1 MTSDLRIPT
10 KGLAVHLVKSESAG
24 LPSLPPSAGTDEP
37 MDASPAY
44 PPIAAPVAQRS
55 TDVLPMLPIHGQAEV
70 RYFQLGE
77 LTQEPLVSHGL
88 IGDKL
93 LVVAGISPQSATVQV
108 SIDDQGH
115 VVRVIL
121 EDSQLSDE
129 EKHLVID
136 AFLKVKFHPGKIGR
150 IPVSSQMRMEIM
162 LESEVK
168 L

>member
-1 MTSDLRIPT
+1 M
-10 KGLAVHLVKSESAG
+10 V
-24 LPSLPPSAGTDEP
+24 EP
-37 MDASPAY
+37 PAY
-44 PPIAAPVAQRS
+44 SPVPAPVGQPS
-55 TDVLPMLPIHGQAEV
+55 IDVPPMLPIHGQAEV
-70 RYFQLGE
+70 RYFQLSE
-77 LTQEPLVSHGL
+77 LTQEPLVAHGL

-93 LVVAGISPQSATVQV
+93 LVVPGISPQSATVQV

-115 VVRVIL
+115 VVRVTL

-129 EKHLVID
+129 EKRLMID
-136 AFLKVKFHPGKIGR
+136 AFLRVKFHPGKIGR